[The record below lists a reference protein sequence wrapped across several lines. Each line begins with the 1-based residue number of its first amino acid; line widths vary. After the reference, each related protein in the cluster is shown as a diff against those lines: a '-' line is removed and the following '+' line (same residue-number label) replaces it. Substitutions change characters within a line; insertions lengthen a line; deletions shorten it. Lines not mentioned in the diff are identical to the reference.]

1 MFASVSNQ
9 VNKLKRNL
17 LRLIGIGEFSDSAEW
32 KDPCL
37 SYVLPEVTIV
47 SNVYYYGKSLAFID
61 KSQTFDSNL
70 ISLHGKMF
78 QVICK
83 QCNHCRDIDLCKDPF
98 VSSDNSGVPTFVCSG
113 ADCRTPYDTA
123 DIEHLLL
130 DAVQRKT
137 MGYVLQDLSCLK
149 CKQVKASNMAK
160 VRISLSA
167 SSTFLS

>member
-1 MFASVSNQ
+1 M
-9 VNKLKRNL
+9 
-17 LRLIGIGEFSDSAEW
+17 
-32 KDPCL
+32 
-37 SYVLPEVTIV
+37 
-47 SNVYYYGKSLAFID
+47 SNVYSHDEILAFFD
-61 KSQTFDSNL
+61 KSRTSDSNL
-70 ISLHGKMF
+70 ISLHGEMF

-160 VRISLSA
+160 VRISLCA
-167 SSTFLS
+167 SSTCLSYNKKY